1 MNILLFGLFAVVLSG
16 AQFRIDGQ
24 LIQSPTDIVA
34 AIPDTLFLVLAS
46 LALLI
51 VTVAVNIMANF
62 VAPAYVL
69 TNLAPNLL
77 NFRRAGLISATIAVL
92 ILPWHLYNSPGV
104 ILYFLGGLGA
114 LLGPL
119 YGIIMVDYYLVRK
132 GRVNLPELY
141 TESRAGAYHYARG
154 VNPRAIAAFVP
165 AAIIST
171 LLALLPAFAELSPFS
186 WFFGAGLA
194 GLIHYA
200 LAKRRTAYRE
210 VSGEA
215 IAVDSVQH

>member
-1 MNILLFGLFAVVLSG
+1 MNILLFGLFAVVLAG

-51 VTVAVNIMANF
+51 VTVAVNIMGQLRRPGLRTHQPGAE
-62 VAPAYVL
+62 PAEL
-69 TNLAPNLL
+69 PPRRADQRDHRSADPALAP
-77 NFRRAGLISATIAVL
+77 VQQ
-92 ILPWHLYNSPGV
+92 PGV

-154 VNPRAIAAFVP
+154 
-165 AAIIST
+165 
-171 LLALLPAFAELSPFS
+171 
-186 WFFGAGLA
+186 
-194 GLIHYA
+194 
-200 LAKRRTAYRE
+200 
-210 VSGEA
+210 
-215 IAVDSVQH
+215 